1 MVTATS
7 TTTLPASSSTVATK
21 IHHTKTTTITKPR
34 LVRRKKTITKP
45 ISVKRKKKDRKAK
58 NPHPNPP
65 LPFKTHTHKPTTAN
79 LHKRKTIT
87 LIYCITTHYDL
98 DPQSTILPPPN
109 STHTP

>member
-65 LPFKTHTHKPTTAN
+65 SC
-79 LHKRKTIT
+79 LHQIR
-87 LIYCITTHYDL
+87 L
-98 DPQSTILPPPN
+98 
-109 STHTP
+109 TPLNQ

>member
-58 NPHPNPP
+58 IHIPIHHCHSKHTHTNPP
-65 LPFKTHTHKPTTAN
+65 QQTSTKEKPS
-79 LHKRKTIT
+79 H
-87 LIYCITTHYDL
+87 
-98 DPQSTILPPPN
+98 
-109 STHTP
+109 